1 MITSKTKINVFE
13 IFSSLRYSFGDSP
26 LEKISK
32 NVDFSLWGKK
42 CIVLPKWT
50 FFLVL
55 AHWAPDYFMCAFID
69 FQQQQPFIKS
79 LLCGSGVGHHHH
91 LMLLCVVF
99 GVNWTDVNSSSMMI
113 WKLWLLTSSN
123 LLLWLATNIR
133 ILCLY
138 SMHTVD
144 WNLWKSSRYLHPFWI
159 MHLTT

>member
-1 MITSKTKINVFE
+1 MEDGGECVPLSISISTVAALHKIT
-13 IFSSLRYSFGDSP
+13 
-26 LEKISK
+26 
-32 NVDFSLWGKK
+32 
-42 CIVLPKWT
+42 
-50 FFLVL
+50 
-55 AHWAPDYFMCAFID
+55 
-69 FQQQQPFIKS
+69 

-144 WNLWKSSRYLHPFWI
+144 WNLWKSSTYLHPFWI
-159 MHLTT
+159 MHLTNCLVGCVIQKRNNSYPHLLIAENFPHF

>member
-1 MITSKTKINVFE
+1 MRKKFNFKHTRYKLKLYVWTKKKT
-13 IFSSLRYSFGDSP
+13 IFSVKSISRKKFFVKLFSRNSF
-26 LEKISK
+26 LFF
-32 NVDFSLWGKK
+32 VDFSALWRTEVNV
-42 CIVLPKWT
+42 CLYR
-50 FFLVL
+50 FLSAVTVAAL
-55 AHWAPDYFMCAFID
+55 HKIT
-69 FQQQQPFIKS
+69 

-99 GVNWTDVNSSSMMI
+99 GVNWTDVNSSMMI

-144 WNLWKSSRYLHPFWI
+144 WNLWKSNTYIPFG
-159 MHLTT
+159 